1 MKKYLVN
8 SKYHRLTKGN
18 FGFPFFMRFNYIERY
33 LYEVNFNLVTNT
45 IIMAIIISNGILSD
59 FKTTTQSSN
68 LQLSDLSGEMNIS
81 TNSSGLP
88 SNSIEFVVDTEQYS
102 GFDMEID
109 ASSDITA
116 TITWGDGQTEDVTL
130 TTWNNLSHTYDISG
144 TGVQYTIRIT
154 FSDATQVTRLEFY
167 GND

>member
-1 MKKYLVN
+1 
-8 SKYHRLTKGN
+8 
-18 FGFPFFMRFNYIERY
+18 MRFNYIERY
-33 LYEVNFNLVTNT
+33 LYEVNINLVTNT

-59 FKTTTQSSN
+59 LKTTTQSTN
-68 LQLSDLSGEMNIS
+68 LQLSDLSGEITIS
-81 TNSSGLP
+81 PNSSELP
-88 SNSIEFVVDTEQYS
+88 SNAIEFVVDTEMYS
-102 GFDMEID
+102 SFEMEID

-130 TTWNNLSHTYDISG
+130 TTWNNLSHAYDLAG
-144 TGVQYTIRIT
+144 TGIQYTIRIT

>member
-1 MKKYLVN
+1 M
-8 SKYHRLTKGN
+8 
-18 FGFPFFMRFNYIERY
+18 
-33 LYEVNFNLVTNT
+33 
-45 IIMAIIISNGILSD
+45 GIL
-59 FKTTTQSSN
+59 FQNGLTIGLN
-68 LQLSDLSGEMNIS
+68 NE
-81 TNSSGLP
+81 LP
-88 SNSIEFVVDTEQYS
+88 SNAIEFVVDTEMYS

-130 TTWNNLSHTYDISG
+130 YNGFNNLSHSYNISG
-144 TGVQYTIRIT
+144 TGVQYTIRMV